1 MLDVLKFVSAPG
13 SLTLLA
19 LCLLVGVTFLYVWP
33 KSRRLAK
40 RWLLGV
46 SGVYLVL
53 GLPVTANS
61 IVNSL
66 PALPRDP
73 REDEPGHTLIL
84 FDGDNRR
91 GRLETTLQALS
102 ADRPGKLWVLGD
114 EWLVEGLIRGGYP
127 RNTFGHD
134 SECPNTRAQVDWVR
148 SYAARHPGTGLTVIA
163 SRLQMP
169 RIAAL
174 FDTAG
179 LPVRFLASPIDVEPP
194 TRGWRTLVPSYY
206 ALRASR
212 DALYEHAA
220 LRYYRWQG
228 WIRRL
233 TVLDHS

>member
-1 MLDVLKFVSAPG
+1 VLDVLKFVNAPG

-33 KSRRLAK
+33 RSRRLAK
-40 RWLLGV
+40 RWLLAV
-46 SGVYLVL
+46 TGVYLVL
-53 GLPVTANS
+53 GLPITANT

-66 PALPRDP
+66 PPVP
-73 REDEPGHTLIL
+73 REPHDDEPGHTLIL

-91 GRLETTLQALS
+91 GRLETTLAEMRR
-102 ADRPGKLWVLGD
+102 DRPGKLWVLAD

-127 RNTFGHD
+127 RGTFGHD
-134 SECPNTRAQVDWVR
+134 SECPNTRAQVEWVR
-148 SYAARHPGTGLTVIA
+148 SYATRHPGTGLTVIA
-163 SRLQMP
+163 SRLQLP

-179 LPVRFLASPIDVEPP
+179 LPVRLVASPIDVEPP

-233 TVLDHS
+233 TVLDHP